1 VEATKEARGESRMNE
16 ERAAEVS
23 PRTRAKLEEEFNRL
37 KRVTG
42 MGSELKLL
50 WLPNIPSDVHGEVA
64 GCVVKIYDNDE
75 GEAVRTLRHEF
86 LDYVISKQ
94 IIRPLVKQL
103 NMQTELINDLI
114 YARKENVIE
123 KIFLMLEE
131 DSQG

>member
-1 VEATKEARGESRMNE
+1 
-16 ERAAEVS
+16 
-23 PRTRAKLEEEFNRL
+23 
-37 KRVTG
+37 

-50 WLPNIPSDVHGEVA
+50 WLPNIPSEVHGEVA

>member
-1 VEATKEARGESRMNE
+1 MNE
-16 ERAAEVS
+16 ERAAEVIS
-23 PRTRAKLEEEFNRL
+23 RTRAKLEEEFERL
-37 KRVTG
+37 KRITG

-64 GCVVKIYDNDE
+64 GCIVKIYDNDE
-75 GEAVRTLRHEF
+75 GEAVKTLRHEF

-131 DSQG
+131 DSRC